1 MSDTD
6 APPAKRARTDE
17 DASET
22 PITRSKIWYKDGSV
36 VLQASSTQ
44 FRVHFGVLAE
54 HSTVFKDMYELP
66 QPDDSG
72 LTVEGCPLVQLDD
85 DPAELRRL
93 LLVLYNPLK
102 LSEAISFSYVA
113 ALVRLGRK
121 YAFTALLKA
130 GVQRILEDYP
140 SNLAHFDALK
150 DKPPPHILWYH
161 GLEFDILALCQE
173 MGIRT
178 VLPYVYYRILTYPR
192 EEWVMGSKRPSGTI
206 AMLSRENL
214 RVCLLGDY
222 LVTRTQLQPD
232 YTLGWLLTPPTP
244 SCRTS
249 TKCMQDRCKTHR
261 WLMRIEPDAIC
272 GLLPRT
278 LDDWIK
284 RQCEACKTELKPLL
298 QSGREKAWTNLPS
311 FFELPPWNELTN
323 DV

>member
-17 DASET
+17 NASET

-54 HSTVFKDMYELP
+54 HSTVFKNIWTM
-66 QPDDSG
+66 
-72 LTVEGCPLVQLDD
+72 TPLSCDVF
-85 DPAELRRL
+85 
-93 LLVLYNPLK
+93 
-102 LSEAISFSYVA
+102 SEAISFSYVA

-121 YAFTALLKA
+121 YAFTALLKE
-130 GVQRILEDYP
+130 GVQRILEDCP
-140 SNLAHFDALK
+140 STLAQFDVLK
-150 DKPPPHILWYH
+150 DKPPHILWYH

-173 MGIRT
+173 MEIRT
-178 VLPYVYYRILTYPR
+178 VLPYVYYRILAYPR

-232 YTLGWLLTPPTP
+232 YTLGWLLSPPTP

-249 TKCMQDRCKTHR
+249 TKCMQDRCATHR
-261 WLMRIEPDAIC
+261 WLMRVEPDAVC

-278 LDDWIK
+278 ALDDWIA
-284 RQCEACKTELKPLL
+284 RQCEACKKELKPLL
-298 QSGREKAWTNLPS
+298 QSGREKAWTDLPS